1 MKTER
6 NYREMRGAQLP
17 TVMLTLALVVGFA
30 SVGLAQ
36 DVAEI
41 VVTAERPT
49 LELNAALIREEMQSE
64 ARLAAWK
71 TRIDVATN
79 LGKRLSTEHR
89 PERITIGTVVKT
101 GKRG

>member
-6 NYREMRGAQLP
+6 NYRGYRGAQLP
-17 TVMLTLALVVGFA
+17 TVMLTLALAVGFA
-30 SVGLAQ
+30 SVGQAQ

-41 VVTAERPT
+41 VVTAEKPEHNVT
-49 LELNAALIREEMQSE
+49 AALIREEMQSE

-71 TRIDVATN
+71 TRMDVATD
-79 LGKRLSTEHR
+79 LGKRLSMENR
-89 PERITIGTVVKT
+89 PERVAVGTAVKS